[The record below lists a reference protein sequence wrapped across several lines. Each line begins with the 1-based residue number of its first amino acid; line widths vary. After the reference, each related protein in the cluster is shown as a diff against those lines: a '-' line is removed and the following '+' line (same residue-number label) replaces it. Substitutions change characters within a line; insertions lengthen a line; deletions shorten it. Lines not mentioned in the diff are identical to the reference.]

1 MRKIIKNK
9 YSLYKTIN
17 VSVQCSLKKRERER
31 KRENAFLHK
40 GYGNGEELASGFIQ
54 I

>member
-17 VSVQCSLKKRERER
+17 VSVQCSLKKTER

>member
-17 VSVQCSLKKRERER
+17 VSVQCSLKKKMREREKER
-31 KRENAFLHK
+31 KCFLTQRIWK
-40 GYGNGEELASGFIQ
+40 W
-54 I
+54 

>member
-17 VSVQCSLKKRERER
+17 VSVQCSLKKKRERER
-31 KRENAFLHK
+31 ENVFLHK